1 MMWSLVSA
9 VLFFLLVPGVVV
21 SLPPTGALTTK
32 AGVHALVF
40 AGVMY
45 VLHQMYGTE
54 HVIGRRG
61 YAGRHF

>member
-1 MMWSLVSA
+1 M
-9 VLFFLLVPGVVV
+9 VLNMLLDEEDMQEGT
-21 SLPPTGALTTK
+21 SK

-54 HVIGRRG
+54 HIGRRG
-61 YAGRHF
+61 YAGRR